1 MARDLT
7 ASVVS
12 EVDKDAVEPIVFAE
26 LNFSSGYVRVW
37 NGVGDLSWDSKTW
50 TGVGWL
56 GQISSVSE
64 TTRIEA
70 QGATLTLSGIPSELI
85 ATALGEYYQG
95 RSCNIWLGFVDSDGA
110 VIADPIGPFGY
121 IMDTMQIDEG
131 GETAEITIQVE
142 NKLRRLEQA
151 SNRRWTHEDQQI
163 DYPGDI
169 GFEFV
174 ASLQNK
180 EITW

>member
-7 ASVVS
+7 ANVIT
-12 EVDKDAVEPIVFAE
+12 EVDSRAVEPILFVE
-26 LNFSSGYVRVW
+26 MDFSGGYVRVW

-50 TGVGWL
+50 NGVGWL
-56 GQISSVSE
+56 GQVSSVSE
-64 TTRIEA
+64 TTKVEA
-70 QGATLTLSGIPSELI
+70 QGAHLTLSGIPSTLI
-85 ATALGEYYQG
+85 STALGQNYQG

-121 IMDTMQIDEG
+121 FMDTMQIDEG
-131 GETAEITIQVE
+131 GETSTITIRVE
-142 NKLRRLEQA
+142 NKLRRLESA

-163 DYPGDI
+163 DYPGDL

-174 ASLQNK
+174 AALQNK
-180 EITW
+180 DIQW